1 MFSVLLVM
9 AATTINAQNSDVAVE
24 QNGPFSPTWESMTQW
39 ECPEWFK
46 NAKFGIWAHWG
57 PQCQAEDGDWY
68 ARFMYYQGTGQYNY
82 HVQHFGNP
90 SEYGLKELCCDW
102 KADQWNPNELVA
114 LYKSVG
120 APNF

>member
-9 AATTINAQNSDVAVE
+9 VATTINAQKSDVAVE
-24 QNGPFSPTWESMTQW
+24 QDGPFSPTWESMTQW

-68 ARFMYYQGTGQYNY
+68 PRRNRTLVSGRCNVAS
-82 HVQHFGNP
+82 P
-90 SEYGLKELCCDW
+90 S
-102 KADQWNPNELVA
+102 
-114 LYKSVG
+114 
-120 APNF
+120 FT